1 MYVPIP
7 SAGSSGNITP
17 QSITI
22 ARPAHSIA
30 IRLRP
35 ISPNPPKAT
44 ILTGAVV
51 GLLDTVTPIHPPHPR
66 EIISVANGQRKL
78 RGRGGE
84 ENTRI
89 PKPHAGFGL
98 PVCPYKIGC
107 GASRLLELKVER

>member
-44 ILTGAVV
+44 ILTGAFA

-78 RGRGGE
+78 RGRGEKKIPGYR
-84 ENTRI
+84 NLTQVSGFPFVHTR
-89 PKPHAGFGL
+89 
-98 PVCPYKIGC
+98 VGC
-107 GASRLLELKVER
+107 GASRLLEL